1 MYGRSAGV
9 APLVK
14 QLILYTGPQCHLCE
28 QAKAVLDPLLAQKGW
43 DLVEVSIAED
53 DRFTE
58 AYGLRIPV
66 VAMPNGDEKGWPFT
80 VFQIE
85 RMLEAV
91 I

>member
-1 MYGRSAGV
+1 
-9 APLVK
+9 
-14 QLILYTGPQCHLCE
+14 
-28 QAKAVLDPLLAQKGW
+28 LLARKGW

-53 DRFTE
+53 DSLTE

-80 VFQIE
+80 AFQIE
-85 RMLEAV
+85 RMLAAV